1 MWNRRKVKRSYAFY
15 VAAGNMVSI
24 FFFFFAFLV
33 KGWQLAVW
41 EFSTGNR
48 LKGHIFQGKHPKKP
62 ARTWFIF
69 QLSPLTVHIW
79 MVVFKEQIIR
89 GFFFVFRVK
98 SFIDLQTFCFSIG
111 RLLIPQSHLFV
122 FYLRSVT
129 IWVHVRNNVKRLK
142 HIQFHTFPNAKRNV
156 MVELQFYSYCTI
168 RLKLKWKA

>member
-24 FFFFFAFLV
+24 FFFFAFLV